1 MVNPIR
7 GGILFIADWRQF
19 PEVQELAFH
28 ISLNLKESLTLIPL
42 AFLIGSLQ
50 DCKNGNKGPSRA
62 EALKM
67 DSKLQVG
74 NWQHDHMAAPE
85 RLRNILLAL
94 VDVFGK
100 RMKTMTQTHT
110 VQFVHRFNEDGTID
124 SICRDCFV
132 TVATDIS
139 TSHLELEERK
149 HKCDLSLID
158 RYKNPRHSENIS

>member
-1 MVNPIR
+1 M
-7 GGILFIADWRQF
+7 
-19 PEVQELAFH
+19 E
-28 ISLNLKESLTLIPL
+28 
-42 AFLIGSLQ
+42 
-50 DCKNGNKGPSRA
+50 
-62 EALKM
+62 
-67 DSKLQVG
+67 SKLQRI
-74 NWQHDHMAAPE
+74 NWQHDHMAALE
-85 RLRNILLAL
+85 AAGNILLTL
-94 VDVFGK
+94 VDVNGK
-100 RMKTMTQTHT
+100 RMKTMSQTHT